1 MVVAFIFAAHL
12 IFALIVFTKK
22 WQDEDITSGLLN
34 IGLIGIL
41 FSVGWTITGMVAK
54 LVMDQKGL
62 GIFFDRDAF
71 SFIRCIITIFL
82 LKPKRKNNNSR
93 LRYLLLIW
101 IQRLEPP
108 LP

>member
-71 SFIRCIITIFL
+71 SLTILSIAEFFFYKMYYNDL
-82 LKPKRKNNNSR
+82 FTEAETEK
-93 LRYLLLIW
+93 
-101 IQRLEPP
+101 Q
-108 LP
+108 

>member
-41 FSVGWTITGMVAK
+41 FSVGWTITGMIAK
-54 LVMDQKGL
+54 LIMDQKGV

-71 SFIRCIITIFL
+71 SLTILSIAEFFFYKMYYNDL
-82 LKPKRKNNNSR
+82 FTEAETEK
-93 LRYLLLIW
+93 
-101 IQRLEPP
+101 Q
-108 LP
+108 